1 MMQKAGYI
9 QRTGCRAI
17 DRDGSIHEVVELHV
31 VGARYAIRLA
41 DLAKGMSGRQVV
53 VQVEALVYEWNYY
66 LGTTCGLAQVSA
78 SGKALNIELFEAGNF
93 TVSLLAL
100 RSVIYGRERRATIV
114 RIPEQPATPVWKDR
128 RTNGQQQISALV

>member
-17 DRDGSIHEVVELHV
+17 DHDGRSHEVAELHV
-31 VGARYAIRLA
+31 LGARYAVRLA

-53 VQVEALVYEWNYY
+53 IQVEVLVHEWNYY

-78 SGKALNIELFEAGNF
+78 SGKALNIELFESGNF

-100 RSVIYGRERRATIV
+100 RSVIYGRERLATIA
-114 RIPEQPATPVWKDR
+114 RIPEQPASAVWKDR
-128 RTNGQQQISALV
+128 RLSGQQQLGALV